1 MKRYVAA
8 NSDFS
13 SWYRLLS
20 YDKRKEVDEFARH
33 NLILPYDEA
42 SDNELE
48 WVMNECKSMFYDRES
63 ELLNDSDRL
72 LEEIRI
78 WASTPTRKFKKFE
91 LGQTVYLEK
100 HSIQDMINGYIRYF
114 NENVRDYGYG
124 FETDWD
130 SDDWMD
136 ILYKNGK
143 IRTIN
148 PDCDDGKKRI
158 SVDGIDSIILNGGWG
173 TAFAGPSIKFEDYTQ
188 YEGLPDIRVEFDV

>member
-1 MKRYVAA
+1 MQRYVK
-8 NSDFS
+8 SESEFFP
-13 SWYRLLS
+13 WYRFLS
-20 YDKRKEVDEFARH
+20 FDKQREVDEFAKH
-33 NLILPYDEA
+33 NLIPSYDQA
-42 SDNELE
+42 SDTELK
-48 WVMNECKSMFYDRES
+48 WVMDECKSMFYDRES

-136 ILYKNGK
+136 ILYWFLKMFDQLHLK
-143 IRTIN
+143 KDPLLFLRWFSLTQLQPEN
-148 PDCDDGKKRI
+148 PLLSLR
-158 SVDGIDSIILNGGWG
+158 
-173 TAFAGPSIKFEDYTQ
+173 Q
-188 YEGLPDIRVEFDV
+188 